1 MSDSKIDVIVVGGGC
16 AGISASIVLARAGKK
31 VLLVERGDFSGS
43 KNVFGGTIYARQTA
57 EIFPKFWETAPVERE
72 IKEHKFFMLSENNS
86 FEASYKEDRE
96 TEHNCYTV
104 NRAKWDRW
112 ACEKAQKEGVLF
124 APKTLVKSLVK
135 ENNRVVGIETEFE
148 KYYADIVI
156 LADGVNSLLA
166 KSIGLRPEIKD
177 SDVALSVKEVIKL
190 PRAVIEERFHLED
203 SFGTACRILSGPLK
217 NMFAMGFMYTNLE
230 SVSIGFGISVKDLK
244 KQDKKPYE
252 ILEELK
258 AHPTIASYIKG
269 GEFVEYSAH
278 LIPEGGLK
286 AIPKLYSDGVMIV
299 GDAAM
304 FVNSLHFEGTN
315 LAMLSG
321 KLAAETAI
329 MAIDKQ
335 DFSAL
340 CLSEYERKIKNSI
353 VYKDLKTYSKPMKI
367 AEKNIEFLLT
377 YAPYKLCKFF
387 EIFTTADDRPK
398 RNKYRK
404 FIKDTIRER
413 GVFGLIKAMWCL
425 FRMGI
430 GLIK

>member
-1 MSDSKIDVIVVGGGC
+1 MSNSKIDVIVVGGGC
-16 AGISASIVLARAGKK
+16 AGISAAVVLARAGKK

-43 KNVFGGTIYARQTA
+43 KNVFGGTIYAHQTA

-72 IKEHKFFMLSENNS
+72 IKEHKFFMLSDNNS
-86 FEASYKEDRE
+86 FEASYKEDKDK
-96 TEHNCYTV
+96 EHNCYTV

-124 APKTLVKSLVK
+124 APKTLVKSLIKQDSKVI
-135 ENNRVVGIETEFE
+135 GIETEYE
-148 KYYADIVI
+148 KYYANIVI

-166 KSIGLRPEIKD
+166 KSIGLRNEIKD

-190 PRAVIEERFHLED
+190 PRAVIEERFHLENN
-203 SFGTACRILSGPLK
+203 FGTACRILSGPLK
-217 NMFAMGFMYTNLE
+217 DMFAMGFMYTNIE
-230 SVSIGFGISVKDLK
+230 SVSIGFGVSIKDLK
-244 KQDKKPYE
+244 KQNRKPYE

-258 AHPTIASYIKG
+258 NHPTIAPYIKD
-269 GEFVEYSAH
+269 GELVEYNAH
-278 LIPEGGLK
+278 LIPEGGFK

-329 MAIDKQ
+329 MAIDKN

-340 CLSEYERKIKNSI
+340 CLSEYERKIKSSI
-353 VYKDLKTYSKPMKI
+353 VYKDLKTYSVPMKL
-367 AEKNIEFLLT
+367 AEKNLELLLT
-377 YAPYKLCKFF
+377 YAPYKICKFF
-387 EIFTTADDRPK
+387 ELFTTADDRPK

-404 FIKDTIRER
+404 FIKDAIRER
-413 GVFGLIKAMWCL
+413 GIFGLLKAMWCL

-430 GLIK
+430 GMIK